1 MTAKTKPSVKK
12 KKLTKKVTSKVKVEA
27 ATLATNKCACGKTK
41 DITGSCDGSHA
52 TLCEPVD

>member
-1 MTAKTKPSVKK
+1 MTAKKKPSIKR

-52 TLCEPVD
+52 TLFEPAD